1 MAECTPDVLHRC
13 TQKSPQINL
22 FIISKKKNLQAVLVP
37 FVMAQTPPHHTAL
50 LLSIRVPSTVD
61 LHFRH
66 LRPPPCGPS
75 QDGYGYTVKV
85 VEALGDL
92 QPF

>member
-1 MAECTPDVLHRC
+1 
-13 TQKSPQINL
+13 
-22 FIISKKKNLQAVLVP
+22 
-37 FVMAQTPPHHTAL
+37 MAQTPPHHTAL